1 MAGNQPS
8 QRKLFGTD
16 GIRGLANAYPMN
28 TEVAMQVGAATA
40 QVLLRRTGGRKR
52 TTYPNPRVIVGKDT
66 RISSYM
72 LELAI
77 ASGICARGADVL
89 LVGPLPTPAVAYLV
103 KSMRADA
110 GIMISASHNAFE
122 DNGIKI
128 FDHDGY
134 KLPDELEHEIEKLVL
149 AAIGATDFSRRELP
163 THDKIG
169 RAVRI
174 DDALGRY
181 MEALKNLTP
190 QGFNLDGISLVL
202 DCAHGAGYK
211 VAPLL
216 FKELGAK
223 VIKRGVEPS
232 GTNINLRSGALH
244 PEVAAGAVVE
254 FGAQIG
260 ISLDGDADRVI
271 LCDEKGERVDGDQ
284 IMGIC
289 ALELKAAG
297 RLAKDTVVATP
308 MSNMGLELMLAK
320 NGIEL
325 ARVPVGDRYV
335 MEAMREHGYSFGGEQ
350 SGHIIFHDYA
360 STGDGILGAL
370 KVLEIM
376 KRTGKPLSELKR
388 AVTLL
393 PQVRE
398 DVRVREK
405 PPISDIPKAAELIQ
419 AAEKKFAGRGRV
431 FVRYS
436 GTEPLLRV
444 MLEGDNLAEIRK
456 ECKKIAAAFA
466 EAVGEKRKKDSDPQK
481 APGGRERRK

>member
-1 MAGNQPS
+1 MGKTA

-28 TEVAMQVGAATA
+28 SEVAMQVGAATA
-40 QVLLRRTGGRKR
+40 QVLLRRMGGQKR
-52 TTYPNPRVIVGKDT
+52 TTYPNPRVIIGKDT

-77 ASGICARGADVL
+77 ASGICSRGADVL
-89 LVGPLPTPAVAYLV
+89 LVGPLPTPAVAYLA

-110 GIMISASHNAFE
+110 GIMISASHNAYE

-134 KLPDELEHEIEKLVL
+134 KLPDELEHEIEKNAL
-149 AAIGATDFSRRELP
+149 AAVGATDFSARALP
-163 THDKIG
+163 THDRIG

-174 DDALGRY
+174 DDAQGRY

-190 QGFNLDGISLVL
+190 SGFNLDGMTVVI

-211 VAPLL
+211 VAPML

-223 VIKRGVEPS
+223 VVKRGVEPS

-254 FGAQIG
+254 FHAQIG
-260 ISLDGDADRVI
+260 VSLDGDADRVI
-271 LCDEKGERVDGDQ
+271 LCDEKGEKVDGDQ

-289 ALELKAAG
+289 ALELKARG
-297 RLAKDTVVATP
+297 QLRKDTVVSTP
-308 MSNMGLELMLAK
+308 MSNMGLELMLKA
-320 NGIEL
+320 NGIALE
-325 ARVPVGDRYV
+325 RVPVGDRYV
-335 MEAMREHGYSFGGEQ
+335 MEAMRAGGFSFGGEQ

-376 KRTGKPLSELKR
+376 KRTGKALSELKKS
-388 AVTLL
+388 VKLL

-398 DVRVREK
+398 DLRVREK
-405 PPISDIPKAAELIQ
+405 LPIADIPKAAKLIQ
-419 AAEKKFAGRGRV
+419 EAEKKLAGRGRV

-436 GTEPLLRV
+436 GTEPLVRV
-444 MLEGDNLAEIRK
+444 MMEGDDLAEIRK
-456 ECKKIAAAFA
+456 ECKKIAAAFE
-466 EAVGEKRKKDSDPQK
+466 EAIGEKKRAKGSGTAEKRK
-481 APGGRERRK
+481 